1 MRNRP
6 KLIKLE
12 PPRRISLSQVVVDQI
27 LRLIDEGQ
35 LRPGDRMPSEGE
47 MMRMLNVGRSSVRE
61 GLRGLSVLGVI
72 ETSSGRATTVSATA
86 KSPLD
91 HIRNSAMGTLRMRNL
106 FDLLEVRESLEGQAA
121 GLAAERA
128 SKQDLGAIQA
138 AAGQVEKDVSR
149 GKVYFQ
155 SNAAFHLAIARA
167 SRNRILED
175 SIRLLIGQVRDLRV
189 KLMKALEG
197 MPERDVAE
205 HAAIV
210 EAVSARQ
217 PAAAQRA
224 MITHIRS
231 FVALIEASQSR
242 ASPAARPRAGVRQ

>member
-1 MRNRP
+1 MRTRP

-35 LRPGDRMPSEGE
+35 LRPGDRMPSEAE
-47 MMRMLNVGRSSVRE
+47 MTRMLNVGRSSVRE
-61 GLRGLSVLGVI
+61 GLRGLSILGVI
-72 ETSSGRATTVSATA
+72 ETSSGRATTISATA
-86 KSPLD
+86 KSPLE

-106 FDLLEVRESLEGQAA
+106 LDLLEVRESLEGQAA

-128 SKQDLGAIQA
+128 SKQDLGAIRA
-138 AAGQVEKDVSR
+138 AAGQVEKDVAR

-155 SNAAFHLAIARA
+155 SNTAFHLAIATA

-189 KLMKALEG
+189 KLMKALED

-205 HAAIV
+205 HAAVV
-210 EAVSARQ
+210 EAIAAGQ

-231 FVALIEASQSR
+231 FVALASRSHP
-242 ASPAARPRAGVRQ
+242 SNEARPRARGRR